1 MIEERLFRD
10 VMGKFATGITV
21 VTVNNQGETKGMT
34 VNSFMSVSL
43 SPQLI
48 AVSIDKKAS
57 MYPFIQNAAYFGV
70 SILSEEQKDI
80 AQIFAKQKTANK
92 EIHYTKGIHHTPIIS
107 DALGTII
114 CQQKENMIVG
124 DHLVIFG
131 EVLSLNKEDKK
142 PVLFFGG
149 EYHTIND

>member
-1 MIEERLFRD
+1 MSEERTFRD

-21 VTVNNQGETKGMT
+21 VTVNNKGKTRGIT

-57 MYPFIQNAAYFGV
+57 MYPFIQDAAYFGV

-92 EIHYTKGIHHTPIIS
+92 EIHFTKGVHDTLIIS
-107 DALGTII
+107 EALGTII
-114 CQQKENMIVG
+114 CQQKENIIVG
-124 DHLVIFG
+124 DHLVVFG
-131 EVLSLNKEDKK
+131 EVLSLDMEDKK

-149 EYHTIND
+149 EYRTIND